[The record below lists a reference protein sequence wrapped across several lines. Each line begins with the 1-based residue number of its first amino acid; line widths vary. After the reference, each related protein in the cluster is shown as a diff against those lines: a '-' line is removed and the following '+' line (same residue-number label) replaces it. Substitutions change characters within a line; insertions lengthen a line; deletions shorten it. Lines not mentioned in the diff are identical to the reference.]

1 MFFFY
6 KFFFFFT
13 KFNFIPI
20 ESLGILM
27 VQKPRQTEALLT

>member
-1 MFFFY
+1 MFFFTN
-6 KFFFFFT
+6 FFFT